1 MAKKGVP
8 GDGGMAR
15 ENDSARAYLI
25 FAQGDLTFFFAAL
38 LPPQPPGTNV
48 QDDLVNIKVNK
59 LSSVKTQLPYEYYHL
74 PFCKP
79 DKIVNSAENLGEV
92 LRGDRIE
99 NSMYQIEMRM
109 DEHCKFLCSVAIETK
124 KTAQKFEKYIKN
136 GYRVNMILDNLPVAM
151 VRYKTDNT
159 RTVKTYERGYPIGF
173 VDKFVEGKK
182 KDEVGGKSKGKSSVF
197 INNHLRFTILYHR
210 DAETDLSRI
219 VGFEVEPFSIDH
231 NYDDPLDPMH
241 PKLNTCNPSEGTYV
255 THDMEPMRV
264 FRGANV
270 VFTYD
275 VIFKPSTIKW
285 ASRWDTYLL
294 MMDDQIHW
302 FSIVNSAMIVLFL
315 SAMVAMIMLR
325 TLHRDISRYNQIDA
339 AEEAQEETGWKLVH
353 GDVFRP
359 PAHASLLSVCCGTG
373 VQLLGMTGVTKVFAL
388 LGFLSPANRGG
399 LLTALIFLYFFMGI
413 FAGYFSSRLYHSMNG
428 EAWRQNTAMT
438 ALLYPGVS
446 FFIFFILNMIIWGEK
461 SSGAVPFG
469 TLFALAVLWFGI
481 STPIVFVG
489 AYFGFKKP
497 PYEYPV
503 RTNKIPRQVPEQP
516 WYMQTMFSVLVG
528 GILPFGAIFIELF
541 FILTSMWLHQFYY
554 IFGFLFLVFCILG
567 ITCAEISIVM
577 CYFQLCSE
585 DYQWW
590 WRSFLT
596 SGSSA
601 FYVFIYSAF
610 YFR

>member
-1 MAKKGVP
+1 MVFCPHACLTPTPNLWRTGSPSRGAFASVGASELAPSPRRKRTKRL
-8 GDGGMAR
+8 DGSLAPKA
-15 ENDSARAYLI
+15 SRAHFSRGGTMTSL
-25 FAQGDLTFFFAAL
+25 GRVAAL
-38 LPPQPPGTNV
+38 CVALCLCWSATIQAFYLPGVAPQDYER
-48 QDDLVNIKVNK
+48 DDLVNIKVNK

-159 RTVKTYERGYPIGF
+159 RTVKTYERGNPIGF

-219 VGFEVEPFSIDH
+219 VGFEVEPFSVDH

-294 MMDDQIHW
+294 MMDD
-302 FSIVNSAMIVLFL
+302 
-315 SAMVAMIMLR
+315 
-325 TLHRDISRYNQIDA
+325 
-339 AEEAQEETGWKLVH
+339 
-353 GDVFRP
+353 
-359 PAHASLLSVCCGTG
+359 
-373 VQLLGMTGVTKVFAL
+373 
-388 LGFLSPANRGG
+388 
-399 LLTALIFLYFFMGI
+399 
-413 FAGYFSSRLYHSMNG
+413 
-428 EAWRQNTAMT
+428 
-438 ALLYPGVS
+438 
-446 FFIFFILNMIIWGEK
+446 
-461 SSGAVPFG
+461 
-469 TLFALAVLWFGI
+469 
-481 STPIVFVG
+481 
-489 AYFGFKKP
+489 
-497 PYEYPV
+497 
-503 RTNKIPRQVPEQP
+503 
-516 WYMQTMFSVLVG
+516 
-528 GILPFGAIFIELF
+528 
-541 FILTSMWLHQFYY
+541 
-554 IFGFLFLVFCILG
+554 
-567 ITCAEISIVM
+567 
-577 CYFQLCSE
+577 
-585 DYQWW
+585 
-590 WRSFLT
+590 
-596 SGSSA
+596 
-601 FYVFIYSAF
+601 
-610 YFR
+610 